1 MYHLKIC
8 YQLLQAG
15 FEALEGPRRGVLHE
29 RRIIPG
35 TEPTIDCVISRI
47 PMESVEGRNMGES
60 PDTAPEINGSKFH
73 KVRVIYQEVPP
84 EEVRTNQVNIIQLKI
99 RLDIQ
104 HNAHLQ
110 SGTGDHSTQER
121 NTFSNGDE
129 TYDHSQDN
137 RKNIDHL
144 VKDTGHHTGIN
155 DTGKRRDT
163 RESSFRRANASNVC
177 SI

>member
-35 TEPTIDCVISRI
+35 TEPTIDSVISRI

-60 PDTAPEINGSKFH
+60 PDTAPEINGTKFH
-73 KVRVIYQEVPP
+73 KVRVIHQEVPP
-84 EEVRTNQVNIIQLKI
+84 EEVRTNQVDIIQLKI

-104 HNAHLQ
+104 HNAYLQ
-110 SGTGDHSTQER
+110 SGTGDHSTQKR

-129 TYDHSQDN
+129 TNEDTENN
-137 RKNIDHL
+137 RKNINHL
-144 VKDTGHHTGIN
+144 VKNTGHHIGIYH
-155 DTGKRRDT
+155 T
-163 RESSFRRANASNVC
+163 
-177 SI
+177 